1 MLIYKWTDGNDIDFQ
16 KFYMKTEEYYSNIV
30 GGLFRGRQILPFEH
44 LSRFQDDRIGKSL

>member
-30 GGLFRGRQILPFEH
+30 GGIENRKEFIPYNISECMN
-44 LSRFQDDRIGKSL
+44 DCK